1 MFNLVRLV
9 LLVDFVQLRL
19 SGNIDLFSAVK
30 NAKTAF
36 YKDKG
41 KQKQVFRRE
50 ARRNKRVEK
59 KAKHHQFMLKKSGA
73 TVTEEV

>member
-1 MFNLVRLV
+1 M
-9 LLVDFVQLRL
+9 
-19 SGNIDLFSAVK
+19 K

-41 KQKQVFRRE
+41 KQKKVFRKE
-50 ARRNKRVEK
+50 ARRNKRLEK